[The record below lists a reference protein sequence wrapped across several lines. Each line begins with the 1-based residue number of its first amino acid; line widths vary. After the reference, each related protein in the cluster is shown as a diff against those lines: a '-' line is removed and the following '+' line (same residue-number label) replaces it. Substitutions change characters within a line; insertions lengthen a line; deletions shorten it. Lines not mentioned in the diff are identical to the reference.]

1 MESQNKTDLIIV
13 VDATGSMGNFLGSLA
28 ESLTQIIQ
36 IVDITNV
43 INRVRITMY
52 RDYCDNIVVESSN
65 WVVKIEDLIPFINK
79 LHADGGGD
87 IPEAAKTAAN
97 HVLDC
102 VENNTIV
109 IWYTDA
115 PPHHESTNGNNFSR
129 EKETLKKQNKIFD
142 WVDIC
147 KEFNKKKIVVYPII
161 NRSISNVSSFYIL
174 LSSMTGGKTLYLS
187 NTNPKNITQTTIK
200 LFLSLMGCENEFEN
214 CVDELYFENNNFSGI
229 INEIQN
235 DGYLP
240 RNWRNIKSKVLQVE
254 SHSWLQTNLRNL
266 VTVFD
271 TDTNYKNKVFK
282 IFESLLKPQSVLSL
296 TYNTIFA
303 TFWRI
308 ICKSY
313 DDPRKETLKNQLS
326 ETLEYL
332 KKYNRSE
339 HSIVAEWISDS
350 YNQTYEVNE
359 IITSKAK
366 HKVPALVLDTSRY
379 YLPQEIL
386 ELSRSCNAKVL
397 SNIVDMLSSLRLVE
411 KEEDLPK
418 MSDEMDNKGR
428 PMPIKYVP
436 LSLPNRYLFS
446 VLPHLMAP
454 GSNFSMRPS
463 LILATIAYLTNNVI
477 LKDRAV
483 QHLEYHKGK
492 WIDQSL
498 PENYTGGFI
507 NLMLRVPEFIAESET
522 DFFRFYQKVFGF
534 IINGSTELSVELP
547 ITPFKKVCH
556 DYKIKCDYCNHHR
569 SFTLTTLD
577 SEGKRKC
584 GLCHSSSE
592 YMAPES
598 QDENHSIYLECKSCQ
613 AHYALINVHLMN
625 VSPKCYGCRRG
636 IIQPTVKCTK
646 CTNKYVDPT
655 GIYGDTFICPD
666 CNVDPRLSITE
677 DKVLFKEVHNQNK
690 QTIYENIG
698 FEMPSDINIFGGHS
712 IFALK
717 DKIKKLDSEINP
729 EKILHFNKKII
740 LNSENVL
747 SEMIKWINSGTAE
760 KAYCMICFNEFS
772 KNSLRQVCGRKKCK
786 SVACH
791 DCLKS
796 WYGEN
801 KVGELIQV
809 NSLSCPFCKQC
820 PSYNVLSS
828 YNRQVCAMIIKNK
841 DFDINWWYGWCIQ
854 CFQPKKVV
862 EKECS
867 EEAPKLQG
875 KFTCDDCKSMTI
887 KPEDSKQ
894 CPNPK
899 CQIAIIKDGGCNHIE
914 CAACK
919 KHFCW
924 ICADTPYDNSGDTYD
939 HLYKTHGGAFGYDYT
954 DDYEEIESDDDY

>member
-13 VDATGSMGNFLGSLA
+13 VDATGSMANFLGSLT

-43 INRVRITMY
+43 INRVRIIMY
-52 RDYCDNIVVESSN
+52 RDYCDSVIVDSSK
-65 WVVKIEDLIPFINK
+65 WVVKIEDLLPFITK
-79 LHADGGGD
+79 LRADGGGD
-87 IPEAAKTAAN
+87 APEAAKTAAN

-102 VENNTIV
+102 VENNTV
-109 IWYTDA
+109 VVWYTDA
-115 PPHHESTNGNNFSR
+115 PPHHQSTSGDNFYS
-129 EKETLKKQNKIFD
+129 EKKILQNKGKLYD

-147 KEFNKKKIVVYPII
+147 RQFNKKKIVVYPVI
-161 NRSISNVSSFYIL
+161 NRTCSTVSSFYVL

-200 LFLSLMGCENEFEN
+200 LFLSLMGCENEFKD
-214 CVDELYFENNNFSGI
+214 CVDELYFENNNFSAI
-229 INEIQN
+229 VNENQN

-240 RNWRNIKSKVLQVE
+240 GRNWKNIKSKVLQVQ
-254 SHSWLQTNLRNL
+254 SHPWLQTNLRNL
-266 VTVFD
+266 VELFN
-271 TDTNYKNKVFK
+271 TDVNYKNKIFK
-282 IFESLLKPQSVLSL
+282 VFESLLKPNSVISL

-313 DDPRKETLKNQLS
+313 DDPRKETLKTQLS

-332 KKYNRSE
+332 KKYNRSD
-339 HSIVAEWISDS
+339 HTIVAEWISDS

-359 IITSKAK
+359 IINTKAEQ
-366 HKVPALVLDTSRY
+366 KVSALVLDTSRF
-379 YLPQEIL
+379 YLPQEVL

-397 SNIVDMLSSLRLVE
+397 STIVDMLSSLRVIE

-418 MSDEMDNKGR
+418 MSDEIDSKGR
-428 PMPIKYVP
+428 PMPIKYIP
-436 LSLPNRYLFS
+436 LSLSNRYLFS

-463 LILATIAYLTNNVI
+463 VILATVAYLTNNVI
-477 LKDRAV
+477 LKDRAA
-483 QHLEYHKGK
+483 QHLEYLKGK

-507 NLMLRVPEFIAESET
+507 NLMLRVPEFLT
-522 DFFRFYQKVFGF
+522 DIEKNFFIFYQRVFGF
-534 IINGSTELSVELP
+534 LINGATELSVESP

-556 DYKIKCDYCNHHR
+556 DYKIKCDHCNHHR

-577 SEGKRKC
+577 SEGEHKC
-584 GLCHSSSE
+584 GLCHSPPE

-598 QDENHSIYLECKSCQ
+598 QDVNHSIYLECKSCQ
-613 AHYALINVHLMN
+613 SHYALINVHLMN
-625 VSPKCYGCRRG
+625 VSPKCYGCRHG
-636 IIQPTVKCTK
+636 VVQPTVKCIK

-655 GIYGDTFICPD
+655 GIYGDTFVCPD
-666 CNVDPRLSITE
+666 CNVDPKLSIE
-677 DKVLFKEVHNQNK
+677 ENKVTFKEIYNQNK
-690 QTIYENIG
+690 QTIYTNVG
-698 FEMPSDINIFGGHS
+698 FEIPTDINIFGGHS
-712 IFALK
+712 VFALK
-717 DKIKKLDSEINP
+717 DKIKNIESVPGN
-729 EKILHFNKKII
+729 ILHYNKKLV

-747 SEMIKWINSGTAE
+747 SEMMKWINSGTAE
-760 KAYCMICFNEFS
+760 RSYCMICFGEFS
-772 KNSLRQVCGRKKCK
+772 KNNLRQVCGRKKCK
-786 SVACH
+786 SVACQ

-796 WYGEN
+796 WYGQN
-801 KVGELIQV
+801 KVGDLIQV
-809 NSLSCPFCKQC
+809 NSLSCPFCKQN

-828 YNRQVCAMIIKNK
+828 YNRQVCTMIIKNK
-841 DFDINWWYGWCIQ
+841 DFDINWWYGWCTQ

-867 EEAPKLQG
+867 AEAPKLEG
-875 KFTCDDCKSMTI
+875 KFTCDDCRTVFT

-894 CPNPK
+894 CPNPE
-899 CQIAIIKDGGCNHIE
+899 CQIPIIKNGGCNHIE

-924 ICADTPYDNSGDTYD
+924 ICADIAYDNSGTTYD
-939 HLYKTHGGAFGYDYT
+939 HLYKTHGGAFGNDYT
-954 DDYEEIESDDDY
+954 DDYEEVDSDDDY